1 MEGQEMQ
8 QAIQQKVVM
17 DAIHECRKLTLD
29 KRHSTPDLSQTEI
42 NAFSNCLKKFL
53 MAPEA
58 LQQVAS
64 QMQGGA
70 MM

>member
-1 MEGQEMQ
+1 MDGQDMQ
-8 QAIQQKVVM
+8 MAIQQKVVM
-17 DAIHECRKLTLD
+17 DSIHECRKLTLD

-42 NAFSNCLKKFL
+42 TAFSNCMKKFL

-58 LQQVAS
+58 LQQVAA
-64 QMQGGA
+64 QMQGGN